1 MNREKEVKAYLE
13 GKLSQAE
20 KLKYEIA
27 DEMGVLDKVIK
38 DGWKSLSDKRNRT
51 DRWSYEQKRRNIK
64 SKIQPEGT
72 RRNDAGKVLR
82 AVLNYKKIFLK
93 KEIFLTV
100 QGGLTSGK
108 ELYCWNNRG
117 GMKEHG

>member
-27 DEMGVLDKVIK
+27 DELGLFEKIE
-38 DGWKSLSDKRNRT
+38 KSG
-51 DRWSYEQKRRNIK
+51 NIK

-82 AVLNYKKIFLK
+82 AVLNYKNIFLEK
-93 KEIFLTV
+93 RNFFD
-100 QGGLTSGK
+100 GSGWTDQWK
-108 ELYCWNNRG
+108 RAILLE
-117 GMKEHG
+117 

>member
-38 DGWKSLSDKRNRT
+38 DGWKSLS
-51 DRWSYEQKRRNIK
+51 
-64 SKIQPEGT
+64 
-72 RRNDAGKVLR
+72 A
-82 AVLNYKKIFLK
+82 

>member
-38 DGWKSLSDKRNRT
+38 DGWKSLSAKERKTFIISFWNSKHIGDGLHTVAFRTSNGSIVAYNRYSNVST
-51 DRWSYEQKRRNIK
+51 TKTYSSLNDFFAGEVGSDRYIT
-64 SKIQPEGT
+64 G
-72 RRNDAGKVLR
+72 
-82 AVLNYKKIFLK
+82 YKL
-93 KEIFLTV
+93 
-100 QGGLTSGK
+100 
-108 ELYCWNNRG
+108 
-117 GMKEHG
+117 

>member
-38 DGWKSLSDKRNRT
+38 DGWKSLSANCLL
-51 DRWSYEQKRRNIK
+51 Y
-64 SKIQPEGT
+64 
-72 RRNDAGKVLR
+72 
-82 AVLNYKKIFLK
+82 
-93 KEIFLTV
+93 
-100 QGGLTSGK
+100 TSPSPRD
-108 ELYCWNNRG
+108 CS
-117 GMKEHG
+117 

>member
-38 DGWKSLSDKRNRT
+38 DGWKSLSAKETGRIGGLMT
-51 DRWSYEQKRRNIK
+51 KRRNIK
-64 SKIQPEGT
+64 VKYSLKEQGEMTPE
-72 RRNDAGKVLR
+72 KS
-82 AVLNYKKIFLK
+82 F
-93 KEIFLTV
+93 
-100 QGGLTSGK
+100 GL
-108 ELYCWNNRG
+108 Y
-117 GMKEHG
+117 

>member
-38 DGWKSLSDKRNRT
+38 GNRT
-51 DRWSYEQKRRNIK
+51 DRWSY
-64 SKIQPEGT
+64 
-72 RRNDAGKVLR
+72 D
-82 AVLNYKKIFLK
+82 K
-93 KEIFLTV
+93 KEET
-100 QGGLTSGK
+100 
-108 ELYCWNNRG
+108 
-117 GMKEHG
+117 

>member
-38 DGWKSLSDKRNRT
+38 
-51 DRWSYEQKRRNIK
+51 
-64 SKIQPEGT
+64 
-72 RRNDAGKVLR
+72 
-82 AVLNYKKIFLK
+82 VLNYKKIFLK
-93 KEIFLTV
+93 KRNFFD
-100 QGGLTSGK
+100 GSGWTDQWK
-108 ELYCWNNRG
+108 RAILLE
-117 GMKEHG
+117 